1 MAQFDIHR
9 NPGQGPY
16 AFVVDVQADL
26 LAQLDTRVVVPM
38 IARARYAGT
47 PLRRLD
53 PIVTHQRSEYVVVV
67 QLLATVPRSVLG
79 RAVGSLAAKRAELI
93 AAFDLLLTGS

>member
-1 MAQFDIHR
+1 MAQFDVHR
-9 NPGQGPY
+9 NPGRGPY
-16 AFVVDVQADL
+16 TFVVDVQADM

-38 IARARYAGT
+38 ITKARYAGA

-53 PIVTHQRSEYVVVV
+53 PIVTFERSEYVIVV
-67 QLLATVPRSVLG
+67 QLLATVPRAVLG
-79 RAVGSLAAKRAELI
+79 SAVGSLASRRADLI